1 MTKLLHTTENS
12 YVIDDDMDH
21 WIPLNKIDPLILK
34 LINKK
39 NARIMRLEKI
49 TKWLVFALIAAFFG
63 FAKIFQI
70 YEHCDYCL

>member
-1 MTKLLHTTENS
+1 MTKILHTTENS

-21 WIPLNKIDPLILK
+21 WIPLNKIDPLILE

-63 FAKIFQI
+63 LAKIFQI